1 MKGKF
6 VVIVFALLFPFAFKA
21 EACTNVIVTKGASAD
36 GSVMVSY
43 VVDSHQLYGELYY
56 TPAADWKAGSM
67 MDVYNWDSGMY
78 GGQIPQVG
86 HTFQTVGN
94 MNEHQLIIT
103 ETTFGG
109 REELAYEK
117 GIVGY
122 GTLIYTT
129 LQRAKTA
136 REAISVIAEM
146 AGNYGYVDEG
156 ETFSIADKE
165 EAWVMEMV
173 GKGDRPGAVWVA
185 VRIPDGYI
193 SAHAN
198 CSRIH
203 RFPLND
209 PDNCLYSPDVI
220 SFAREKGYFEG
231 KDEEFSFC
239 DAYCPAGWDELR
251 GCESRV
257 WSVFRLLGGAN
268 FDADKYED
276 FARGANAAN
285 KMPLYIKPEK
295 KVDLKT
301 LADVNRDHYE
311 GTFMDLTEDVAAGPF
326 RTPYRW
332 RPIEFDLD
340 GKTYCFERS
349 IATQQ
354 TGFWYICQS
363 RSWLPDEVGGV
374 CWFGV
379 DDTATSA
386 LTPIYTSVSRVPECF
401 RVGNGDMM
409 TYSPTSA
416 FWLFNR
422 VAHFAYLFYD
432 RVIGEIREKIDT
444 YENENLKMLADVD
457 AKALRMVE
465 NGNRRQAVEMMT
477 EWCCR
482 RADYLFKTWDDMSG
496 YLLVKYMDGNVKR
509 QNEDGTFK
517 DNGAGAGIPANP
529 AHPEYRER
537 WLRSVVK
544 DCGNSIEVGK

>member
-1 MKGKF
+1 MKRKF
-6 VVIVFALLFPFAFKA
+6 VVIVFALLFPLTFKA

-78 GGQIPQVG
+78 GGQIPQVE

-136 REAISVIAEM
+136 REAIAVIAEM

-239 DAYCPAGWDELR
+239 DAYCPASWDVLR

-257 WSVFRLLGGAN
+257 WSVFRLLGGGN

-295 KVDLKT
+295 KVDLKA

-432 RVIGEIREKIDT
+432 RVIGEIREKIDS

-465 NGNRRQAVEMMT
+465 NGNRGQAVEMMT

-482 RADYLFKTWDDMSG
+482 RAECLFKTWDDMSG

-517 DNGAGAGIPANP
+517 DNGAGTGIPANP

-537 WLRSVVK
+537 WLRSVVN
-544 DCGNSIEVGK
+544 DCGKSIEVGK